1 MDNIFYHGSDSK
13 IEKFLNDFPEKL
25 GAINAEGPGTYFT
38 NSKENAAMWGK
49 LTYTVTLKPRKVITN
64 TKQASK
70 ANRRD
75 LKKFLDMIDDEDY
88 ANNWSPDIETD
99 KLMAINEAIKSS
111 NTEDEVWH
119 SLRSEQYNGNPQGFM
134 SAISKLGYD
143 ALLLYKE
150 GFEFSDVDK
159 VYHCIVYN
167 KDIIDIVKVERNDN
181 VDEIRKIVKE
191 AIKKIVK

>member
-1 MDNIFYHGSDSK
+1 MESIFYHGSDSK
-13 IEKFLNDFPEKL
+13 IEKFLNDFAGKV
-25 GAINAEGPGTYFT
+25 GAIDAEGPGTYFT

-49 LTYTVTLKPRKVITN
+49 LTYTVTLNPRKVITN
-64 TKQASK
+64 TKPANK

-75 LKKFLDMIDDEDY
+75 LKKFLDMVNDDDY
-88 ANNWSPDIETD
+88 ANNWSSDIETD
-99 KLMAINEAIKSS
+99 KLMSINEAIKYSD
-111 NTEDEVWH
+111 TEDEVWH
-119 SLRSEQYNGNPQGFM
+119 TLRNEQYNGIPQTFM

-191 AIKKIVK
+191 TIKKIVK